1 MLEKNIINDDLS
13 SNFKYLLYSFV
24 ISIIFSIPIYTAYAT
39 GTTRSNLLARS
50 KKIPKSSVTIKD
62 VKVNFNKGTFS
73 KKTQSLECK
82 KREIRNKI
90 YKTKKILRQIAKK
103 KHVSVGQ
110 LNIIN
115 SQIINKQRLTNIIK
129 KEIVLLNTNIIAK
142 RKQINVLNKQLR
154 SVKID
159 YENMLF
165 ESVKLRNK
173 IDKILFI
180 FSSKSFNDLFLRI
193 KYIDQYNEFR
203 RKYFKKAIVIKNNL
217 RIERIAAKNKIKKA
231 EKLYLQYQKEQKD
244 FLIIKKSKTAIIS
257 LLNKRTKELELEV
270 KRYNKV
276 LGTVAVVV
284 KKTIAKDIK
293 PKKPLIK
300 TKIYS
305 RHRKSVLL
313 GSFFSCRG
321 KLTWPVKSGII
332 TKRFGKWR
340 HPVLKRGMVENP
352 GIDIQTEPGSIAY
365 AIFPGVIKAVVFVP
379 GMQQLVIVGHGKY
392 YTVYGKLFTVKV
404 EIGHKIEPG
413 DPIGKIHTSTE
424 GITELQF
431 QIWYGQRK
439 LNPERWL
446 TKTY

>member
-1 MLEKNIINDDLS
+1 MFLKS
-13 SNFKYLLYSFV
+13 SNTVSKTT
-24 ISIIFSIPIYTAYAT
+24 ISQITSYILCIGIIFSISVYRAHAT
-39 GTTRSNLLARS
+39 GTAGTNLLLRS
-50 KKIPKSSVTIKD
+50 KKIHKASVTTKN
-62 VKVNFNKGTFS
+62 VKVNFNRGTFS
-73 KKTQSLECK
+73 EKTKSLEYK
-82 KREIRNKI
+82 KKEIRNKI

-103 KHVSVGQ
+103 KHASVGQ

-115 SQIINKQRLTNIIK
+115 SQIRNKQRLTNIIK
-129 KEIVLLNTNIIAK
+129 KEIALLNTNIRNK
-142 RKQINVLNKQLR
+142 HKQINVLNKQLI
-154 SVKID
+154 SVKVD

-193 KYIDQYNEFR
+193 KYIDQYNKFR
-203 RKYFKKAIVIKNNL
+203 RKYFKKASIIKNNL
-217 RIERIAAKNKIKKA
+217 RIERIEAKNKIKKA

-257 LLNKRTKELELEV
+257 LLNKRTKDLELEV

-276 LGTVAVVV
+276 LGTVTVVV

-300 TKIYS
+300 SKIYS
-305 RHRKSVLL
+305 RPRKSILR
-313 GSFFSCRG
+313 GSFFSYRG
-321 KLTWPVKSGII
+321 KLTWPVKSGVI

-365 AIFPGVIKAVVFVP
+365 AIFPGVVKAVVFVP

-404 EIGHKIEPG
+404 EIGHKIEQG
-413 DPIGKIHTSTE
+413 DTIGQIHTSSE

-446 TKTY
+446 IKN